1 MVDRGRRERER
12 ERKIDR
18 KTKRNSNARVGG
30 RREANGGHHSRVSP
44 FRKLRLHADE
54 PRKIVRGLW
63 TGRSGS
69 LTNFSAPLRVK
80 VGSGWMRFQHRS
92 NLAWCGGWGTK
103 YNYVSSSY
111 FLLPSIF
118 STLFKQ
124 DKLLPLYCYFP
135 FLLPFSEFLFTFSF
149 LS

>member
-44 FRKLRLHADE
+44 FRKLRQHADE

-69 LTNFSAPLRVK
+69 LANFSAPLRVK

-92 NLAWCGGWGTK
+92 NLAWCGGWGRNITR
-103 YNYVSSSY
+103 YVSSSY
-111 FLLPSIF
+111 FLLPPIF

-124 DKLLPLYCYFP
+124 DKLLLYLP
-135 FLLPFSEFLFTFSF
+135 FLLPFSEFLFIFSF